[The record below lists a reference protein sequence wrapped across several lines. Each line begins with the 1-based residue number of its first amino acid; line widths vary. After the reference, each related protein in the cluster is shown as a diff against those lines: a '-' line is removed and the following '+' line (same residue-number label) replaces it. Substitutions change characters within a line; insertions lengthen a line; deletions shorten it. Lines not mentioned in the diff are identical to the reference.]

1 VSLGQ
6 GVFLVT
12 AVVAVIAAV
21 MVVASPRL
29 VHAALW
35 LVVALGAVA
44 VTFILL
50 DAAFLAMV
58 QVTVYIGAIAILI
71 IFTVM
76 LTRRVMSDTGPQANR
91 AWWLAVFIALVMFGG
106 LMALLWQIPEWWHVA
121 PPVLAASGDR
131 LVEDLGTSLVDVDR
145 FVVPFEVA
153 SVLLLAA
160 LIGAI
165 VLARPVEP
173 RDRAAGHAERSRSV
187 PSAGGSGSASFDF
200 AQDASDNEAQ

>member
-1 VSLGQ
+1 MSVAQ

-12 AVVAVIAAV
+12 AGVAVVAAV
-21 MVVASPRL
+21 MVVASQRL

-35 LVVALGAVA
+35 LVLTLGAVA
-44 VTFILL
+44 VTFLLL

-58 QVTVYIGAIAILI
+58 QVAVYIGAIAILI

-76 LTRRVMSDTGPQANR
+76 LTRRVMADSGPQANR
-91 AWWLAVFIALVMFGG
+91 TWWLAVFIAIIMFGAV
-106 LMALLWQIPEWWHVA
+106 LALLTQGPEWWQAA
-121 PPVLAASGDR
+121 PPVLAVSGEF

-145 FVVPFEVA
+145 YVVPFEVA

-165 VLARPVEP
+165 VLARPPE
-173 RDRAAGHAERSRSV
+173 RGERTDRHAERSRSV
-187 PSAGGSGSASFDF
+187 PGAELSGSASGY
-200 AQDASDNEAQ
+200 AQDAYETEAK